1 MFSLP
6 LPNQKKITINC
17 VARVKDNIYGEIIA
31 GWINQKVV
39 KLTEVFI
46 IDNLNLVIY
55 SKSYNFVV
63 ENLYNFLVL
72 IIIV

>member
-1 MFSLP
+1 M
-6 LPNQKKITINC
+6 
-17 VARVKDNIYGEIIA
+17 IA

-39 KLTEVFI
+39 RLTDVFI
-46 IDNLNLVIY
+46 TDNLNLVIY
-55 SKSYNFVV
+55 SKSWNLVV